1 MKKLLTLLL
10 AVTCVCGCSQ
20 TQNPTDESKTAR
32 IPMVIVD
39 GELYLDTG
47 YDSTIE
53 GRWGVMDG
61 EITSTVDGTERPIKD
76 NQSNFGKDIGYQY
89 GTTEG
94 TIEIYQNEKWR
105 IFATEDVREQIQ
117 SEHKNDIIQTE

>member
-32 IPMVIVD
+32 IPMVMVD

-47 YDSTIE
+47 YD
-53 GRWGVMDG
+53 
-61 EITSTVDGTERPIKD
+61 
-76 NQSNFGKDIGYQY
+76 
-89 GTTEG
+89 
-94 TIEIYQNEKWR
+94 IYQNEKWR

-117 SEHKNDIIQTE
+117 SERKNDIIQTE

>member
-20 TQNPTDESKTAR
+20 TKNPTNESKTAR
-32 IPMVIVD
+32 IPMVMVD
-39 GELYLDTG
+39 GELYMDTG

-53 GRWGVMDG
+53 GRCGVMDG

-94 TIEIYQNEKWR
+94 AIEIYQNEKWR

>member
-20 TQNPTDESKTAR
+20 TKNPTNESKTAR
-32 IPMVIVD
+32 IPMVMVD

-53 GRWGVMDG
+53 GRCGVMV
-61 EITSTVDGTERPIKD
+61 IFMKSTNVISRKIDFSVLAAILVRKVVVFI
-76 NQSNFGKDIGYQY
+76 
-89 GTTEG
+89 
-94 TIEIYQNEKWR
+94 
-105 IFATEDVREQIQ
+105 IF
-117 SEHKNDIIQTE
+117 